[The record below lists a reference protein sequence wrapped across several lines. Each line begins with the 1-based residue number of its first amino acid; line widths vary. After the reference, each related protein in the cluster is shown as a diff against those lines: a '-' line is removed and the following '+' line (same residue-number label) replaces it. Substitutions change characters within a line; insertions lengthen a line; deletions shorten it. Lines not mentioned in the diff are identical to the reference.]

1 MKNKSVPLNLSINP
15 QKTSKDQIYAKKYL
29 KQSEDKLNLSVD
41 VGGKQGI
48 INRNNVDNNLRLS
61 RISEEKL
68 NISVDGISSARG
80 NKSIID

>member
-41 VGGKQGI
+41 VGGKQGV

>member
-41 VGGKQGI
+41 VGGK
-48 INRNNVDNNLRLS
+48 
-61 RISEEKL
+61 
-68 NISVDGISSARG
+68 
-80 NKSIID
+80 